1 MFEKKSETKLRII
14 LLEDTEA
21 IRRSMTKMLENRG
34 FEVFSFSN
42 PSICPLLLEP
52 ECRCNETQTCT
63 DIIVSDMDMP
73 EMTGLTFIEN
83 QRRKNCKCQHVALMS
98 GFWTEENLVHAQE
111 LDCKVFVKP
120 FPFNDL
126 IEWIDEIQKRLKPS
140 RKLGM
145 WFKELS

>member
-1 MFEKKSETKLRII
+1 MFEKQSETNLRII

-21 IRRSMTKMLENRG
+21 IRSSMTKMLRNRG

-42 PSICPLLLEP
+42 PSICPLQLEP
-52 ECRCNETQTCT
+52 ECRCDETQTCT

-98 GFWTEENLVHAQE
+98 GLWTEENLEHAQE

-120 FPFNDL
+120 FPFDDL
-126 IEWIDEIQKRLKPS
+126 IEWISKIQKDVKPS
-140 RKLGM
+140 RKLCM
-145 WFKELS
+145 WFEDSS